1 MERFLNYIQYY
12 QLNKVMKNFTNI
24 ILLSGILMLNGCVV
38 GEGPQGQQGK
48 QGPAGSQGPAGESSY
63 VFEYEHI
70 NFTAPNYEV
79 YLDYPSNF
87 EGLDSDVTLA
97 YLLWGVD
104 NTNDNSLNIWRQL
117 PQTLITDKGQL
128 IYNYDFTKKDIRLFL
143 AADFSLNLL
152 TAVDTDEWVVRVVI
166 VPGNIWSATRMDR
179 TIGYYDLI
187 NVLGIKDIP
196 VKGKVMERR

>member
-1 MERFLNYIQYY
+1 
-12 QLNKVMKNFTNI
+12 MKTFTNI
-24 ILLSGILMLNGCVV
+24 ILLSGILMLYGCVV
-38 GEGPQGQQGK
+38 GEGPQGLQGK
-48 QGPAGSQGPAGESSY
+48 QGLTGPQGPAGESSY

-87 EGLDSDVTLA
+87 EGLDSDVALT

-104 NTNDNSLNIWRQL
+104 TVNGNPLNIWRQL

-143 AADFSLNLL
+143 AAEFSLDLL
-152 TAVDTDEWVVRVVI
+152 TAFDTDEWVVRVVI
-166 VPGNIWSATRMDR
+166 VPGNIWSTARVDR

-187 NVLGIKDIP
+187 NTLGIKDIP